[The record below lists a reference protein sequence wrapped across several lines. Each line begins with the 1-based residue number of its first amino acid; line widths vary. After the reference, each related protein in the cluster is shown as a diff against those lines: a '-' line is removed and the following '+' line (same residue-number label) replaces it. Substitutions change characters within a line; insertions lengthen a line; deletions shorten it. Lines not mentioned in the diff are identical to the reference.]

1 MTDDFKDVDL
11 TAVLARLYETI
22 VSRKGADAA
31 SSYTASLF
39 AGGRQLICDKV
50 SEETAEAIVE
60 GLKGDAPA
68 LTRESADIL
77 YHLMVLWAEAGVK
90 PEDVWV
96 ELARREGTSGIA
108 EKASRPKKDD
118 PA

>member
-1 MTDDFKDVDL
+1 MTNDFKDADL
-11 TAVLARLYETI
+11 TAVLVRLYETI

-39 AGGRQLICDKV
+39 AGGTKLICDKV
-50 SEETAEAIVE
+50 NEETAEVVVE
-60 GLKGDAPA
+60 GLKSDGPA
-68 LTRESADIL
+68 LARESADLL
-77 YHLMVLWAEAGVK
+77 YHLMVLWAAAGVK
-90 PEDVWV
+90 PEDVWA

-108 EKASRPKKDD
+108 EKASRPKKGD